1 MRSIKISF
9 KSARSTVI
17 EINDNKILIHDIAE
31 LDNVNE
37 ISNQVLV
44 DKIWNVYQNYKENI
58 IKDYVQLES
67 SDFANELLILD
78 DKTYIFDLNTNS
90 SARNLAN
97 EIINCINT
105 NSNDLNS
112 DENQSNVDDE
122 LLEFFNS
129 DKYKKQKF
137 DFEWLESDT
146 LRNVTDETLKIV
158 LNLMKKS
165 KYNLSLTD
173 KKLVFNN
180 DIKYL
185 CDRKLTNKDLA
196 GFEDKFVTKNM
207 IPFSVSKDL
216 TVDRICMGCKFQRCP
231 KHLAAYLHFLASTN
245 QLEEKLKDRR
255 ENLNK
260 NEMYTF
266 DWTYD
271 EVFKYIPEDLY
282 SFCDELNN
290 KDLIHLSRYFTKQEN
305 CMYIK
310 SYYSCSDFKIM
321 ELNKEKLE
329 TPDIDYNDY
338 KNNLNRKPNR
348 FNLVCKNLTCSLSAC
363 IISIAALIQF
373 LKNSGRENEIIEQR
387 KYYHEHQEECD
398 KKFNEMREKQ
408 IKELTGDIEE
418 SVLRLNKYKDQIEN
432 MDVLISTLTNF
443 ALKNLF
449 ITVEGN
455 DNLEKNDLI
464 NDIHKYL
471 YEREKIDNR
480 LITKI
485 SLYNLAAS
493 NAYPRSIREGKER
506 DLNGVLY
513 NTYEEV
519 KYTLL
524 KPKNLYVIDGLD
536 EFIKDYKE
544 MKDKPYNNGYIA
556 LKNKQCRHI
565 LDLLSDISANN
576 YIILNTTEE
585 EIEKLFEIE
594 PRLQFIYQNNRY
606 VVPEFSLDDTFDTY
620 VGKLNNELFDKLR
633 QNKETY
639 KKEFLEYVSLNKNFI
654 PFDNRELASYL
665 AMYSNLKGD
674 VIFPQNM
681 YKKET
686 VEEALQNIVG
696 LDTVK
701 QKVKEFEKYM
711 LFKVRAES
719 NNLKLASS
727 NLHMIF
733 TGNPGTGKTTVARI
747 MAKMLY
753 DMGIVKENKL
763 IEVERKDLVASY
775 IGQTA
780 TKTSEVID
788 KAKGGVLFV
797 DEAYTLSSESKNDF
811 GAEAIATLIKA
822 MEDHKDELVV
832 IFAGYKNEMKDFL
845 DINPGISSRIGYT
858 FDFEDYNIEEL
869 KQIFYKKIAKMGFSY
884 EEDCDVKLTEVCAY
898 FSKRKSFGNG
908 RFIDKLIQAT
918 MLKHA
923 TSDTD
928 KLDVLV
934 PSDFPTIKELNNSNE
949 NDQTTKELLDNII
962 GLNDLKE
969 KIKEFEDYVKFV
981 SDARKKNISIPNQNL
996 HMIFTGN
1003 PGTGKTTIARIMAK
1017 ILYNAGIIHENKL
1030 VEVEKKD
1037 LVGKY
1042 TGETA
1047 IKTTDI
1053 IEKAMGG
1060 ILFVD
1065 EAYAL
1070 TGSRGSSYGTEAI
1083 DTLIKA
1089 MEDHK
1094 GEFIVIFAGYKK
1106 EMAEFMEMNSGIAS
1120 RIGYTFNFEDYTRE
1134 ELAEILYKKI
1144 GNCGFILEESAKEN
1158 VNVIMNYFARVENIG
1173 NGRFADKVFQEILL
1187 KHSKNKSDKIEVL
1200 TIDDIPTV
1208 KEITNSLFNG
1218 DNMINPDA
1226 ITEESLKKTAI
1237 HEIGH
1242 AFLRYNAYDSPE
1254 IIKITINSEGTGA
1267 LGYVQMKV
1275 KEGEYT
1281 KTKSKMLKDIM
1292 ILLGGMAS
1300 EEVFLGEF
1308 ANGNSSDLEKATT
1321 IAYNMVTKYGMSKL
1335 GYGRIFKVD
1344 GEMTTIVQNEVND
1357 ILKECYEQA
1366 IKLINT
1372 NKTKM
1377 TKVIDYLY
1385 EHKEIDEETFIKV
1398 FNE

>member
-1 MRSIKISF
+1 
-9 KSARSTVI
+9 
-17 EINDNKILIHDIAE
+17 
-31 LDNVNE
+31 
-37 ISNQVLV
+37 
-44 DKIWNVYQNYKENI
+44 
-58 IKDYVQLES
+58 
-67 SDFANELLILD
+67 
-78 DKTYIFDLNTNS
+78 
-90 SARNLAN
+90 
-97 EIINCINT
+97 
-105 NSNDLNS
+105 
-112 DENQSNVDDE
+112 
-122 LLEFFNS
+122 
-129 DKYKKQKF
+129 
-137 DFEWLESDT
+137 
-146 LRNVTDETLKIV
+146 
-158 LNLMKKS
+158 
-165 KYNLSLTD
+165 
-173 KKLVFNN
+173 
-180 DIKYL
+180 
-185 CDRKLTNKDLA
+185 
-196 GFEDKFVTKNM
+196 
-207 IPFSVSKDL
+207 
-216 TVDRICMGCKFQRCP
+216 
-231 KHLAAYLHFLASTN
+231 
-245 QLEEKLKDRR
+245 
-255 ENLNK
+255 
-260 NEMYTF
+260 
-266 DWTYD
+266 
-271 EVFKYIPEDLY
+271 
-282 SFCDELNN
+282 
-290 KDLIHLSRYFTKQEN
+290 
-305 CMYIK
+305 
-310 SYYSCSDFKIM
+310 
-321 ELNKEKLE
+321 
-329 TPDIDYNDY
+329 
-338 KNNLNRKPNR
+338 
-348 FNLVCKNLTCSLSAC
+348 
-363 IISIAALIQF
+363 
-373 LKNSGRENEIIEQR
+373 
-387 KYYHEHQEECD
+387 
-398 KKFNEMREKQ
+398 
-408 IKELTGDIEE
+408 
-418 SVLRLNKYKDQIEN
+418 
-432 MDVLISTLTNF
+432 
-443 ALKNLF
+443 
-449 ITVEGN
+449 
-455 DNLEKNDLI
+455 
-464 NDIHKYL
+464 
-471 YEREKIDNR
+471 
-480 LITKI
+480 
-485 SLYNLAAS
+485 
-493 NAYPRSIREGKER
+493 
-506 DLNGVLY
+506 
-513 NTYEEV
+513 
-519 KYTLL
+519 
-524 KPKNLYVIDGLD
+524 
-536 EFIKDYKE
+536 
-544 MKDKPYNNGYIA
+544 
-556 LKNKQCRHI
+556 
-565 LDLLSDISANN
+565 
-576 YIILNTTEE
+576 
-585 EIEKLFEIE
+585 
-594 PRLQFIYQNNRY
+594 
-606 VVPEFSLDDTFDTY
+606 
-620 VGKLNNELFDKLR
+620 
-633 QNKETY
+633 
-639 KKEFLEYVSLNKNFI
+639 
-654 PFDNRELASYL
+654 
-665 AMYSNLKGD
+665 
-674 VIFPQNM
+674 
-681 YKKET
+681 
-686 VEEALQNIVG
+686 
-696 LDTVK
+696 
-701 QKVKEFEKYM
+701 M

-884 EEDCDVKLTEVCAY
+884 EEDCDVKLTEVCSY

-1281 KTKSKMLKDIM
+1281 QTKSKMLKDIM

-1366 IKLINT
+1366 IKLIKT